1 MNEPLSIIHGKH
13 AKSAVEKTAK
23 IIFTV
28 CAFFAILAVFSITLY
43 MIINGTPALF
53 QVGLGEILFGTVW
66 EPTATDP
73 KFGILYIILTSII
86 GTFLAIL
93 IGVPVGVLTAVFLAE
108 VAPKKLAGIVK
119 PAVEL
124 LAGIPSVIYGLLGIM
139 ILNPLMYKLELAIFK
154 NSEAHQFTGGANLI
168 SAVIVLAIMI
178 LPTVIN
184 ISESALKAVPA
195 QYKSAS
201 LALGASHI
209 QTIFKVMIPAAKS
222 GIITAIVL
230 GVGRAIGEA
239 MAITLVSGSSVN
251 FPLPFNSVR
260 FLTTAIVSEMGYASG
275 LHRQVLFTIGL
286 VLFVFIMII
295 NVCLTSI
302 LKAGDPEA
310 KEKKKAA
317 KLARETVNGETESE
331 RKEAV
336 SL

>member
-1 MNEPLSIIHGKH
+1 MNEPLSIIHGRH

-66 EPTATDP
+66 EPTAEDP
-73 KFGILYIILTSII
+73 AFGILFIILTSII
-86 GTFLAIL
+86 GTALAIL
-93 IGVPVGVLTAVFLAE
+93 IGVPIGVLTAVFLAE
-108 VAPKKLAGIVK
+108 VAPKKLASIVK

-139 ILNPLMYKLELAIFK
+139 ILNPLMYKLELAIFRD
-154 NSEAHQFTGGANLI
+154 SETHQFTGGANLI

-209 QTIFKVMIPAAKS
+209 QTIFKVMLPAAKS

-295 NVCLTSI
+295 NVGLTSI

-310 KEKKKAA
+310 KEKKK
-317 KLARETVNGETESE
+317 SC
-331 RKEAV
+331 EAG
-336 SL
+336 

>member
-43 MIINGTPALF
+43 MLINGTPALF

-66 EPTATDP
+66 APTASDP
-73 KFGILYIILTSII
+73 SFGILYIILTSII

-93 IGVPVGVLTAVFLAE
+93 IGVPIGVLTAVFLAE

-154 NSEAHQFTGGANLI
+154 NSETHQFTGGANLI

-209 QTIFKVMIPAAKS
+209 QTIFKVMLPAAKS

-310 KEKKKAA
+310 REKKKAA
-317 KLARETVNGETESE
+317 GVKGETESE

>member
-66 EPTATDP
+66 EPTAEDP
-73 KFGILYIILTSII
+73 AFGILFIILTSII
-86 GTFLAIL
+86 GTALAIL
-93 IGVPVGVLTAVFLAE
+93 IGVPIGVLTAVFLAE
-108 VAPKKLAGIVK
+108 VAPKKLASIVK

-139 ILNPLMYKLELAIFK
+139 ILNPLMYKLELAIFRD
-154 NSEAHQFTGGANLI
+154 SETHQFTGGANLI

-209 QTIFKVMIPAAKS
+209 QTIFKVMLPAAKS

-295 NVCLTSI
+295 NVGLTSI

-317 KLARETVNGETESE
+317 KLAKEAEQNEPD

-336 SL
+336 TL